1 MQIDDRIGVT
11 FAAGLRAALR
21 QDPDVILVGEIRDP
35 ETAAIAMQASMT
47 GHLVLSTLHT
57 NDAPSAVTRL
67 VDMGVEPFLI
77 TSSVSLVVAQ
87 RLARRPCERCS
98 EPVEANSETLGKL
111 GLDAKAVANAK
122 LRKGVGCP
130 ACAQTGYSGRMAVFE
145 VMTVTRAIRDLIV
158 NRATESQVRVT
169 ALAEGMRSL
178 RTDAMA
184 KALEGLTTLEEV
196 LRVTPAESVSVAP
209 AATAT

>member
-1 MQIDDRIGVT
+1 
-11 FAAGLRAALR
+11 
-21 QDPDVILVGEIRDP
+21 
-35 ETAAIAMQASMT
+35 
-47 GHLVLSTLHT
+47 
-57 NDAPSAVTRL
+57 
-67 VDMGVEPFLI
+67 MGVEPFLI
-77 TSSVSLVVAQ
+77 TSSVTLVVAQ
-87 RLARRPCERCS
+87 RLARRPCDRCS
-98 EPVEANSETLGKL
+98 EPVDANPETLSKL
-111 GLDAKAVANAK
+111 GLDDKAMANAR

-184 KALEGLTTLEEV
+184 KAVAGLTTLEEV
-196 LRVTPAESVSVAP
+196 LRVTPAETVSIAP
-209 AATAT
+209 AAKAT